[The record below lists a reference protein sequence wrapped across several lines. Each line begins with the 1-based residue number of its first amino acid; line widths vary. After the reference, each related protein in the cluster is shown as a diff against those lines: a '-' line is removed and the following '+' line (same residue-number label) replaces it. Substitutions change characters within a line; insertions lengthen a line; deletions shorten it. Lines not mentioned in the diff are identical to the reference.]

1 MKLNKETMKNLL
13 LINLISFYIKGLI
26 VMYTTLKEVLAKA
39 DKYNFTVGSFNTH
52 NLEMLP
58 YMIRAAKDM
67 GSPISIQTSVGTAR
81 YIGYG
86 VLASVCKYMADNE
99 GLDIVLHFR
108 SCC

>member
-1 MKLNKETMKNLL
+1 
-13 LINLISFYIKGLI
+13 
-26 VMYTTLKEVLAKA
+26 MYTTLKEVLAKA

-99 GLDIVLHFR
+99 GLDIVLHLDHAAKFTDIKEAIENGY
-108 SCC
+108 SFCKLF